1 MRRDEVDRLIAEQG
15 MVKTGGQVGVAAILF
30 TYRCSIAC
38 RHCCFGCAGQRPE
51 VRMPVARCVDYLA
64 DLHELGRVIHIAGG
78 EAMLYWDE
86 LKQVLTAS
94 AARGV
99 QPHFIESNA
108 SFATSDA
115 VVRER
120 LRVMQDCGL
129 VGILLS
135 TDPYH
140 QAFVPPESFIRAR
153 AIAWE
158 VFGERNVW
166 ASNCPDEQVR
176 EHAAIARD
184 ETRLRDYVRAH
195 PPTLVGSAH
204 RFAEFLPTYPLA
216 ELPITRVWRFP
227 HTGRDCAIEF
237 DREKIW
243 EVHIDPYDNMQ
254 TNCGILLGNAARPP
268 SAGVPRSSSGLS
280 VPLDTPKSEL
290 GRGTQDSPV
299 SPGVPRSSSC
309 LSVRPDT
316 PKSELGRGTQDPPLS
331 AGVPR
336 SSSGLSVQGT
346 RPSGNLGVAPSAVAE
361 MVAAGPGNANFI
373 TRLVCEGGPF
383 ALADFARER
392 HGFAVP
398 ERPCS
403 KCDLCYTVRSF
414 LRPFYPDLLGP
425 AEVYGG

>member
-1 MRRDEVDRLIAEQG
+1 VRRDEVDRLIAENG
-15 MVKTGGQVGVAAILF
+15 MVAAGGQLGVAAILF

-38 RHCCFGCAGQRPE
+38 RHCCFGCAGERPP
-51 VRMPVARCVDYLA
+51 VRMPVAKCVDYLA

-86 LKQVLTAS
+86 LKEVLTAS

-120 LRVMQDCGL
+120 LSSMRDCGL

-153 AIAWE
+153 AISRE

-166 ASNCPDEQVR
+166 ASNCPDEQVH

-184 ETRLRDYVRAH
+184 EARLRDYVRAH
-195 PPTLVGSAH
+195 PPTLVGAAH
-204 RFAEFLPTYPLA
+204 RFCEFLPTYPLA

-254 TNCGILLGNAARPP
+254 TNCGIILGNASSAR
-268 SAGVPRSSSGLS
+268 VPRSSSGLS
-280 VPLDTPKSEL
+280 V
-290 GRGTQDSPV
+290 
-299 SPGVPRSSSC
+299 
-309 LSVRPDT
+309 
-316 PKSELGRGTQDPPLS
+316 
-331 AGVPR
+331 
-336 SSSGLSVQGT
+336 
-346 RPSGNLGVAPSAVAE
+346 APNVVAE
-361 MVAAGPGNANFI
+361 MVAAGPGNANFV
-373 TRLVCEGGPF
+373 TRLVCEGGPL
-383 ALADFARER
+383 ALAEFARDR
-392 HGFAVP
+392 HGFAIP
-398 ERPCS
+398 ERACS
-403 KCDLCYTVRSF
+403 KCDLCYTVRTF
-414 LRPFYPDLLGP
+414 LRPFYPDILGP
-425 AEVYGG
+425 GEVYGGF

>member
-51 VRMPVARCVDYLA
+51 VHMPVARCVDYLA

-86 LKQVLTAS
+86 LKQVLAAS

-120 LRVMQDCGL
+120 LGFMRDCGL

-140 QAFVPPESFIRAR
+140 QAFVPPESFLRAR

-184 ETRLRDYVRAH
+184 EARLCDYVRAH
-195 PPTLVGSAH
+195 PPTLVGTAH
-204 RFAEFLPTYPLA
+204 RFCEFLPTYPLA

-254 TNCGILLGNAARPP
+254 TNCGILLGNA
-268 SAGVPRSSSGLS
+268 S
-280 VPLDTPKSEL
+280 K
-290 GRGTQDSPV
+290 
-299 SPGVPRSSSC
+299 
-309 LSVRPDT
+309 VR
-316 PKSELGRGTQDPPLS
+316 
-331 AGVPR
+331 
-336 SSSGLSVQGT
+336 
-346 RPSGNLGVAPSAVAE
+346 VAE
-361 MVAAGPGNANFI
+361 MIARGPENANFI
-373 TRLVCEGGPF
+373 TRLVCSGGPF
-383 ALADFARER
+383 ALADFARDR
-392 HGFAVP
+392 HGFAIP
-398 ERPCS
+398 DRACS

-414 LRPFYPDLLGP
+414 LRPFYPDILGP
-425 AEVYGG
+425 AEVYS